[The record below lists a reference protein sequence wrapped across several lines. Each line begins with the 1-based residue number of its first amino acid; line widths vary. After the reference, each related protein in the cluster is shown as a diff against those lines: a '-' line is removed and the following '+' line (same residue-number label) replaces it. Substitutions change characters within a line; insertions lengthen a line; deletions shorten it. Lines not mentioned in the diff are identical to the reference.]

1 VRSKPNDLSRVK
13 AAEQAELVELRS
25 RARRDR
31 WKRRLS
37 HWEETLRR
45 WERTAK
51 RWAIVGSILSG
62 AATGVA
68 KLHAYIEARRIP
80 DAQLP
85 AATGTPTTAPDFVPE
100 PKHDARP
107 SSDEH
112 KL

>member
-1 VRSKPNDLSRVK
+1 VRNKPNDLSRVK
-13 AAEQAELVELRS
+13 AAEQAELVELR
-25 RARRDR
+25 RRDRRDR

-37 HWEETLRR
+37 RWEETLRR

-85 AATGTPTTAPDFVPE
+85 APTGTPTTAPDFVPE
-100 PKHDARP
+100 PQPAAERSKDG
-107 SSDEH
+107 SNT
-112 KL
+112 